1 MLSQSASALFDKDH
15 PSMAGKGSHGMLFRE
30 LKPDQLAAL
39 RKQLGLKEW
48 LDPIPP
54 APKSG
59 NTIVNTHS
67 NAENSPP
74 STT

>member
-30 LKPDQLAAL
+30 LNSEQLDTL

-48 LDPIPP
+48 NNP
-54 APKSG
+54 APL
-59 NTIVNTHS
+59 
-67 NAENSPP
+67 AEVSERAQSRSP
-74 STT
+74 S